1 MEGDCYE
8 LATKY
13 LETRNTAYIVTDDI
27 RGRLC
32 RWNFKGNTDADFK
45 KWCDVVGLHCGG
57 NPFVVAF
64 DSIYYAGQRMP
75 KARAEFLREQQRK
88 LDEAEQQRISD
99 SLSAVIVPL
108 PMKRV
113 TIEYLEL
120 GSSTADKLG
129 FMYSDFIGSARFWTY
144 NDLFSVS
151 IQARNMGDSTHVYRT
166 YTSVY
171 DSTLSVFWGGKRDRL
186 TQSNVTANG
195 VVSNNYEQETYGL
208 RFALSGDNYSYEHS
222 TDYEH
227 SISGTG
233 KLVPGHNHIFGVYQY
248 DYEQVSYL
256 PLLGSIPII
265 RHLFRHVQNMTETR
279 YVLISVFVMDYLE
292 DLPDEA

>member
-8 LATKY
+8 LVTKY

-27 RGRLC
+27 RGRTC

-45 KWCDVVGLHCGG
+45 RWCEVVGLHCGG

-64 DSIYYAGQRMP
+64 DSVYYAGQRVP
-75 KARAEFLREQQRK
+75 KAQADFLREQERKLNEADQQRK
-88 LDEAEQQRISD
+88 RD
-99 SLSAVIVPL
+99 SVSAIAVPL
-108 PMKRV
+108 PLRHV
-113 TIEYLEL
+113 TIEYLEI

-129 FMYSDFIGSARFWTY
+129 FLYSDFIGGAEFWKY

-151 IQARNMGDSTHVYRT
+151 AQAKNMGDSTHVYRT

-171 DSTLSVFWGGKRDRL
+171 DSTLNVFWGGKRDRL
-186 TQSNVTANG
+186 TQSNVTSTG
-195 VVSNNYEQETYGL
+195 VVSNNYTTETYGL
-208 RFALSGDNYSYEHS
+208 RFALDGSKYSYEHS

-233 KLVPGHNHIFGVYQY
+233 KLHDGYNHIFGVYQY
-248 DYEQVSYL
+248 DYEQVNYV
-256 PLLGSIPII
+256 PFLGEIPIL
-265 RHLFRHVQNMTETR
+265 RHLFRHVQNVTETR
-279 YVLISVFVMDYLE
+279 YVFISVFVMDYLE
-292 DLPDEA
+292 ELKDET